1 MNDISTLPGFP
12 MPRAHPLDPPPGYRE
27 LSGERPLFQV
37 RTPRG
42 DAAWIVTR
50 HQDARAVL
58 THHAFSSDPRTPGF
72 PTYVTGDVPP
82 PPGFFMQADEPD
94 HGRLRRTVT
103 REFLIR
109 NMEAL
114 RPTMRRILDGLVD
127 GLIAADRGSADLVR
141 EFALPMAAMTIC
153 EILGVPFEDHELFVS
168 LTDTVLDRSSEPERA
183 VAAAGELMG
192 YFDRLVTAKRRR
204 PADDMFGRMVS
215 RAADG
220 GGLDH
225 GELVGMAAL
234 LLLAGYDT
242 MAQMIGL
249 GAVTLF
255 EHPEQLA
262 ELKRSPDLL
271 PGAVEELLRY
281 LSINHAGL
289 PRGVV
294 EDVVV
299 GGQPI
304 RAGEGV
310 LVMLNAAN
318 RDESVFEDPDR
329 FDIHRGGGAHL
340 AFGHGFHKCVGATL
354 ARVELTEVFGGLF
367 ERLPGLRPLKSVDEL
382 PFRHDMVLY
391 GVRELPVAW

>member
-1 MNDISTLPGFP
+1 MTATLPEFP
-12 MPRAHPLDPPPGYRE
+12 MPRSHPLDPPPRYRE
-27 LSGERPLFQV
+27 LTAERPVFRV

-42 DAAWIVTR
+42 DTAWVVTR
-50 HQDARAVL
+50 HEDVRAVL
-58 THHAFSSDPRTPGF
+58 THRGFSSDPRTPGF

-82 PPGFFMQADEPD
+82 PPGFFMQADPPD

-103 REFLIR
+103 REFLI
-109 NMEAL
+109 NQMEAL

-127 GLIAADRGSADLVR
+127 DMTADGRRSADLVR
-141 EFALPMAAMTIC
+141 QLALPMAAMTIC
-153 EILGVPFEDHELFVS
+153 EILGVPFEDHVLFVS
-168 LTDTVLDRSSEPERA
+168 LTDTVLDRTTPPEEA
-183 VAAAGELMG
+183 VRAAGELMA
-192 YFDRLVTAKRRR
+192 YFDRLVTAKEEK
-204 PADDMFGRMVS
+204 PSEDLFGRMVARS
-215 RAADG
+215 AD

-242 MAQMIGL
+242 MAQMIGI
-249 GAVTLF
+249 GTVTLF
-255 EHPEQLA
+255 EHPGQLA
-262 ELKRSPDLL
+262 ELKDDPALL
-271 PGAVEELLRY
+271 PAAVEELLRY

-289 PRGVV
+289 PRAAT
-294 EDVVV
+294 EDVEI
-299 GGQPI
+299 GGRLI

-318 RDESVFEDPDR
+318 RDESVFENADT
-329 FDIHRGGGAHL
+329 FDIHRENNGRHL

-367 ERLPGLRPLKSVDEL
+367 ARLPGLSPVKPVHEL

-391 GVRELPVAW
+391 GVRELPVTW